1 MFYAQTV
8 GNCVK
13 ELEDFQIFPS
23 IIYPSINPLSIC
35 PPSVTHPSIIHPS
48 PSRGVG
54 ASSCRCRSRNTLW
67 TLPPSIPPHTPT
79 KGQAAM
85 SSELSWT
92 VRWDQRKVR
101 QACLMFL
108 ITSNTFCLLVY
119 ARHLSPP
126 VWFCSYLTKNR
137 VQIIRFV
144 YF

>member
-13 ELEDFQIFPS
+13 ELEVFQIFPS
-23 IIYPSINPLSIC
+23 TIYPSSIHQ
-35 PPSVTHPSIIHPS
+35 PIIHPS
-48 PSRGVG
+48 PIHPSSILHPAVVLEPLPADVG
-54 ASSCRCRSRNTLW
+54 SRNTLW
-67 TLPPSIPPHTPT
+67 TFLPSISPHIPT

-108 ITSNTFCLLVY
+108 ITSNTFCLLILT
-119 ARHLSPP
+119 RHLSPP
-126 VWFCSYLTKNR
+126 VWFCSYLTKNP
-137 VQIIRFV
+137 VQMIRFV